1 MKIQLEVDESGL
13 TWRLDTSMSRD
24 ISTGITFDP
33 EADPSAFGLP
43 FADARPIEVEEFIG
57 DIQRGGSVNCS
68 SLTIN
73 PHGNGTHTEC
83 VGHITKDEMT
93 IADLEI
99 PALLSA
105 WFISVSPVRFDDT
118 AESYPGTSEPDDLI
132 ITKRSLQDAI
142 DDLESTV
149 ATPDALLC
157 RTRPND
163 PGQRHRNYTGMNPPY
178 LTGEAVEYIKLLGI
192 RHLVVDLPSID
203 RENDGGGVPN
213 HRSFWAVPESRAMT
227 ENVRRDCT
235 ITELVYVPDDIRDGE
250 YVMNLQTPNLA
261 TDAVPS
267 RPVLFPISQ

>member
-105 WFISVSPVRFDDT
+105 WFISVSPVRFDET

-163 PGQRHRNYTGMNPPY
+163 PGQRHRNY
-178 LTGEAVEYIKLLGI
+178 I
-192 RHLVVDLPSID
+192 
-203 RENDGGGVPN
+203 
-213 HRSFWAVPESRAMT
+213 
-227 ENVRRDCT
+227 
-235 ITELVYVPDDIRDGE
+235 
-250 YVMNLQTPNLA
+250 
-261 TDAVPS
+261 
-267 RPVLFPISQ
+267 